1 MALPISRR
9 DLGLVSLAVVWLIV
23 VVGGMAYTWRYKTIP
38 GKAAA
43 APERWPAAS
52 ELRRPSGR
60 PTLVL
65 LAHPRCP
72 CSRAS
77 IAELARLQAV
87 VGSRTHSIVLFLRPE
102 GMPEG
107 WERSDLW
114 SRAAEIPGVAVVADA
129 DGREARV
136 FGTHTSG
143 EVLYYDR
150 SGTLAYSGGLTGAR
164 GHEGTSAGFRTIV
177 SLVRGERADRREA
190 PVFGCSLDTKSAE
203 LKGRT

>member
-1 MALPISRR
+1 MSRR
-9 DLGLVSLAVVWLIV
+9 DVGFVSLAVVWLIV

-38 GKAAA
+38 GRAAT

-52 ELRRPSGR
+52 ELQRSSERA
-60 PTLVL
+60 TLVL

-77 IAELARLQAV
+77 IAELARLHAV
-87 VGSRTHSIVLFLRPE
+87 IGSRVRTIVLFLRPD
-102 GMPEG
+102 GMSEG

-114 SRAAEIPGVAVVADA
+114 SRAAEIPGVMVVADA

-143 EVLYYDR
+143 EVLDYDR
-150 SGTLAYSGGLTGAR
+150 SGTLAYSGGITGAR

-177 SLVRGERADRREA
+177 SLARGQRVDRREA
-190 PVFGCSLDTKSAE
+190 PVFGCSLDTRPPE
-203 LKGRT
+203 VKGRT

>member
-1 MALPISRR
+1 MMALHMSRR
-9 DLGLVSLAVVWLIV
+9 DFGFVLLAVVWLIA

-38 GKAAA
+38 GKAAT
-43 APERWPAAS
+43 APERWPAAT
-52 ELRRPSGR
+52 ELQRPSDR

-87 VGSRTHSIVLFLRPE
+87 IGSRVRTIVLFLRPE
-102 GMPEG
+102 GMKEG

-114 SRAAEIPGVAVVADA
+114 SRASEIPGVAIVADA

-150 SGTLAYSGGLTGAR
+150 FGILAYAGGITTAR

-177 SLVRGERADRREA
+177 SLVRGERVDRREA
-190 PVFGCSLDTKSAE
+190 PVFGCSLDTKSQ
-203 LKGRT
+203 GRS